1 MSTSGLAGSGKK
13 DVRVFQS
20 SIDTS
25 SVSTTIFSQPTL
37 YMGIANII
45 LMYTTQRFPE
55 EFMTPKYM
63 TMSYNGVRARAML
76 TIPFCCIGSA
86 YFAIAS
92 IITKSSS
99 PLAGHLLGYGVSLGV
114 GLTMMT
120 FRRVSW
126 YYPVLGLMYLSF
138 GGFHHYRRMMIHG
151 DNAPIYS
158 WGDLTEI
165 REARRQRKLEERVRK
180 NEKKRLV
187 SQEDSPH

>member
-1 MSTSGLAGSGKK
+1 MTTPGTSGTAKH
-13 DVRVFQS
+13 DVKVFRS

-25 SVSTTIFSQPTL
+25 SVSKTIFSQPTL
-37 YMGIANII
+37 YMGIVNLI
-45 LMYTTQRFPE
+45 LMYATQRFPE

-86 YFAIAS
+86 YFAVAS

-126 YYPVLGLMYLSF
+126 YYPLLGLMYLSF
-138 GGFHHYRRMMIHG
+138 GGFHHYRRMMVYG
-151 DNAPIYS
+151 DNAPIYN

-165 REARRQRKLEERVRK
+165 WSARRQRKLEGRK
-180 NEKKRLV
+180 KHEAKEVAATEGRN
-187 SQEDSPH
+187 